1 MEKRLTMVA
10 LKRDDNQPPNGCK
23 AFWGVLWTLLCL
35 AFSSDGGLIWLEHLD
50 LGESD
55 GFCFTNNS
63 KNSMNREY
71 SYPSII
77 QGIDGRI
84 HEIYTYFRQRIKYLS
99 FDPARIGIK

>member
-1 MEKRLTMVA
+1 MVA

-55 GFCFTNNS
+55 GFCFHQQLQ
-63 KNSMNREY
+63 ELDE
-71 SYPSII
+71 
-77 QGIDGRI
+77 QGVFLSEHNPGHRRPDSRDL
-84 HEIYTYFRQRIKYLS
+84 HYFRQRIKYLS